1 MIATVSRTRGKS
13 TGQKIFARTVL
24 SVTDQTDKTDY
35 GDNLHAVN
43 TREQEP
49 TSSMFTWFLA

>member
-1 MIATVSRTRGKS
+1 MKFILSSLLGMIATVSRTQGKS

-43 TREQEP
+43 TRE
-49 TSSMFTWFLA
+49 

>member
-1 MIATVSRTRGKS
+1 MKFILSSLLSMIATVSRTRGKS
-13 TGQKIFARTVL
+13 TGQKIFTRTVL

-43 TREQEP
+43 TPE
-49 TSSMFTWFLA
+49 